1 MLKQVYIILNDKII
15 YHRSYAKGVDASLLI
30 NIYLSIKSEAFSS
43 IGEEIG
49 THDFFESRILYLA
62 DRDLNLLF
70 LFVLGFSDDIE
81 TAKPLVKRLRNK
93 FLNSFKDNI
102 AKVDFAAKNEEIKV
116 IVDEIQRNFRVKI
129 SIVGLSGVG
138 KTTITRLIKSE
149 EVPTEH
155 IPTITGKV
163 ATIKLEGVNLYLW
176 DFAGQDQFD
185 YLWEKFMT
193 GSDAI
198 LLMTDSTQSNIEK
211 SKNFIDI
218 SSKAVPFARI
228 AIIANK
234 QDLPHAINIE
244 EIENVIGQKTYAMVA
259 IEPGSRDKMIR
270 IIADLLDLNPDVSP
284 LLKPIF
290 ERDMTA
296 KNAQKALE
304 EGNLKQA
311 VMNFDKLHSLC
322 NEIGDE
328 SKATEY
334 KNKADK
340 LRIFT
345 I

>member
-1 MLKQVYIILNDKII
+1 M
-15 YHRSYAKGVDASLLI
+15 
-30 NIYLSIKSEAFSS
+30 
-43 IGEEIG
+43 
-49 THDFFESRILYLA
+49 
-62 DRDLNLLF
+62 
-70 LFVLGFSDDIE
+70 
-81 TAKPLVKRLRNK
+81 
-93 FLNSFKDNI
+93 
-102 AKVDFAAKNEEIKV
+102 
-116 IVDEIQRNFRVKI
+116 
-129 SIVGLSGVG
+129 
-138 KTTITRLIKSE
+138 
-149 EVPTEH
+149 
-155 IPTITGKV
+155 
-163 ATIKLEGVNLYLW
+163 ATIKLEGVNLYIW
-176 DFAGQDQFD
+176 DFAGQNQFD

-211 SKNFIDI
+211 SKDFIDI
-218 SSKAVPFARI
+218 SSEAVPFARI

-234 QDLPHAINIE
+234 QDLPNAMNIE
-244 EIENVIGQKTYAMVA
+244 EIENIIGQKTYAMVA

-290 ERDMTA
+290 ERDLLA

-304 EGNLKQA
+304 EGDLKQV
-311 VMNFDKLHSLC
+311 VMDFDKLYSLC
-322 NEIGDE
+322 NELGDE